1 MFNENLT
8 RFANKGLTG
17 NPEGLDGE
25 GRLIGFDLQTAML
38 NPNSQTKTDSEIM
51 HLMESQGIMR
61 EGVFNINLVKANL
74 KKPMET

>member
-1 MFNENLT
+1 VFNENLT
-8 RFANKGLTG
+8 HFANEELTG

-25 GRLIGFDLQTAML
+25 WRLIGFNLQTLIL

-61 EGVFNINLVKANL
+61 EYCS
-74 KKPMET
+74 